1 VTIRARWVK
10 GFVVEDRDDVSGTS
24 LQGDEPERI
33 GGTNTAPSP
42 LALLSTALAN

>member
-10 GFVVEDRDDVSGTS
+10 GFVVENHDDVSGS
-24 LQGDEPERI
+24 RFWGDEPERI